1 MRFGVASNISAF
13 RLQARTSIDRAWH
26 AHGAAPAASARV
38 GGRFAMEAL
47 TELQTVVIGG

>member
-1 MRFGVASNISAF
+1 MSA
-13 RLQARTSIDRAWH
+13 APGSYWENHVPVCGRAP
-26 AHGAAPAASARV
+26 AAPAASGRV